1 MSQLVL
7 FCGWPRKAF
16 AVAHG
21 PGHSHPSIEAQ
32 YIPSHLL
39 VVGES
44 TNCGKPTQHETER
57 SAVSKLIESRCHTSL
72 QFGWMQ
78 RRRSLSRIGKLH
90 ESLACPSCTEPPS
103 RPPPSSLL
111 RCGWSVC
118 LYVVKSGL
126 QLITATECRT
136 LDVVCCVAVLC
147 LYLGPVE
154 FHSIG
159 SYMYQL

>member
-1 MSQLVL
+1 
-7 FCGWPRKAF
+7 AF

-21 PGHSHPSIEAQ
+21 PGHSHPSIETQ

-44 TNCGKPTQHETER
+44 TNCGKPTQNETER
-57 SAVSKLIESRCHTSL
+57 NAVSTLIEFRCHASL

-78 RRRSLSRIGKLH
+78 RRRSPLRIGKLH
-90 ESLACPSCTEPPS
+90 ESLACPSCTEPPTT
-103 RPPPSSLL
+103 
-111 RCGWSVC
+111 
-118 LYVVKSGL
+118 K
-126 QLITATECRT
+126 CRT